1 MGFFLDVYLA
11 NIISIVPVMEQK
23 AGTGLHGFKD
33 TCLLEYIVRGR
44 SFLKKKHWGRRT
56 TGIKALITPE
66 DTCLRTEAIS
76 QNKGLLPGR
85 PKLLSF

>member
-44 SFLKKKHWGRRT
+44 SFLKEKT
-56 TGIKALITPE
+56 
-66 DTCLRTEAIS
+66 LRQKNDRDKSINHSRGYLS
-76 QNKGLLPGR
+76 QDRSYFSK
-85 PKLLSF
+85 